1 MGSNLS
7 RSSSEN
13 EIEFTETYDLSTAG
27 VEELWNLNMCIM
39 YIERK
44 LDDLDLDT
52 HLRRVMTA
60 EYRKDV
66 SYSCRD
72 TRRELRGRLCL
83 LKNRQQK
90 LMKEIT
96 QPNRKL
102 EKRVSM
108 CLRKQNEK
116 RRREN
121 LTRVPTCRRPCRR
134 LTSLDD
140 TYRSF
145 TQCPLPSIRSH

>member
-7 RSSSEN
+7 RSPSEN
-13 EIEFTETYDLSTAG
+13 EIEFTETFDISTAG
-27 VEELWNLNMCIM
+27 VEELWNVNMCIM

-52 HLRRVMTA
+52 HLRRVMIA
-60 EYRKDV
+60 RDRKDI

-83 LKNRQQK
+83 LKTRQQK
-90 LMKEIT
+90 LMKEII
-96 QPNRKL
+96 QPDRKF
-102 EKRVSM
+102 EKRASI
-108 CLRKQNEK
+108 CRKQSEK

-121 LTRVPTCRRPCRR
+121 QTHVPSYKRPCHK
-134 LTSLDD
+134 LASLDEV
-140 TYRSF
+140 YRSY
-145 TQCPLPSIRSH
+145 TQRPLPTIQAH